1 MLLLL
6 PPVAS
11 RAADLVPH
19 GPAFPPGVPYSVLP
33 SWRGDQVQEALPP
46 LLASCA
52 AMARPNAVR
61 RGLAFLPP
69 AAWANACTGLSG
81 LAASLRRLPP
91 RRRNAV
97 VRAEIEALFSVHALG
112 EGLMT
117 GYFEPQ
123 LRGRRMPDERFR
135 TPLHALPPEP
145 PGAGAPTRAAIEAG
159 ALFGR
164 GLELV
169 WLAEPWEAFFM
180 QIQGSGRV
188 LLEDGSVLRLGYAGQ
203 NGHPYVP
210 VGRLL
215 IASGAIARE
224 EMSMQAILA
233 WMRLEGPESANA
245 LMRANPSY
253 VYFRTVEGLR
263 PSQGPLG
270 AQGVPLTPRRSIA
283 VDPDFIPLGA
293 PVYVATRDGAHRR
306 LTVAQDV
313 GGAIRG
319 PARADLFHGWEEG
332 AAEAAG
338 RQRDPV
344 LLFLLLPRPERA
356 APQGPISELAPPG
369 RPPSPRLIRQNQPR
383 RSPGGSLR

>member
-1 MLLLL
+1 
-6 PPVAS
+6 
-11 RAADLVPH
+11 
-19 GPAFPPGVPYSVLP
+19 
-33 SWRGDQVQEALPP
+33 
-46 LLASCA
+46 
-52 AMARPNAVR
+52 
-61 RGLAFLPP
+61 
-69 AAWANACTGLSG
+69 
-81 LAASLRRLPP
+81 
-91 RRRNAV
+91 
-97 VRAEIEALFSVHALG
+97 
-112 EGLMT
+112 MT

-169 WLAEPWEAFFM
+169 WLAEPWEAFFL